1 MGFCGDCYY
10 VNIIWFLLR
19 IYPRNLN
26 SRSYT
31 YERLISS
38 ILYEQLRIRLE
49 KAEKLLRVITYT
61 GSHYQ
66 IKEKIEEYFE
76 EIKKEEK

>member
-1 MGFCGDCYY
+1 MKKID
-10 VNIIWFLLR
+10 I
-19 IYPRNLN
+19 P
-26 SRSYT
+26 
-31 YERLISS
+31 IS
-38 ILYEQLRIRLE
+38 LYEQLRVRLE